1 MQVNEPQSSTG
12 STRRFLKAWEEAA
25 IRNEGIHIGERQGRN
40 AGRNEA
46 LHAMLRLILTQRFG
60 EAAASV
66 LPKLDSITDPTQLE
80 SLARRGLTISSIED
94 LLVE

>member
-40 AGRNEA
+40 EA

-66 LPKLDSITDPTQLE
+66 LPKLDSITDPAQLE
-80 SLARRGLTISSIED
+80 SLARRGLTISSIEE